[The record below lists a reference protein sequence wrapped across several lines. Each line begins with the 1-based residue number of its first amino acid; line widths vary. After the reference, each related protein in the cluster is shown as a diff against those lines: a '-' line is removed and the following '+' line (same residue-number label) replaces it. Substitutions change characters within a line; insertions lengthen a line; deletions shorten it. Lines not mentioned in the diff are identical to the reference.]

1 MRESSLTWRSDLY
14 GILPHPS
21 EPWLLMLPTAAGWS
35 LPHIALDKKVRVA
48 NVGEVNEAMRRTLGV
63 DLTTLRSISYTMQE
77 EEQHIDAVY
86 VLESQSPAW
95 EPPDGAAWV
104 GRAVLSDL
112 PLMRPE
118 HQALIAAHLAETESG
133 QIPERRPPWARV
145 GWFAQAAA
153 WTRSELT
160 RLGYHLTAPVEQ
172 VRSWGLS
179 CILRARTTSGDVYFK
194 VAPDLPLFAHEPVLM
209 RGLSRLYPAHIP
221 APLSIDEPRRW
232 MLLADFGAAIEWGA
246 SVAVQEE
253 MLRHYGALQR
263 AAVPR
268 VDELLRWGAWTAALI
283 GSRHRSTR
291 CCRTQRH
298 LPANWLWRRSND
310 SERTGRASRRSVPSW
325 RRYAV
330 PSTLVHGDLHLG
342 NVARL
347 AGRYL
352 FFDWTD
358 GCVAHPFF
366 DTISIFQIK
375 QAKDPGVQ
383 ARLRDSYLG
392 VWTAY
397 EPIERLREAWT
408 LAKPLCALHQAVS
421 YQHIVTA
428 LEDSAQPAVAS
439 GLPYWVRQLLQALE

>member
-35 LPHIALDKKVRVA
+35 LPHISLAKKVRVA
-48 NVGEVNEAMRRTLGV
+48 NVGEVNEAMRRALGV
-63 DLTTLRSISYTMQE
+63 DLTTLRSTSYTMQE

-104 GRAVLSDL
+104 RRAALSDL
-112 PLMRPE
+112 PLMRSE

-160 RLGYHLTAPVEQ
+160 RLGYHLTAPIEQ

-232 MLLADFGAAIEWGA
+232 MLLEDFGAAIEWGA

-268 VDELLRWGAWTAALI
+268 VDELLAMGCLDRGLDRLAAQVDPLLQDTATLASQLAVAEI
-283 GSRHRSTR
+283 
-291 CCRTQRH
+291 
-298 LPANWLWRRSND
+298 
-310 SERTGRASRRSVPSW
+310 ERLRAHGPRLKAICAELA
-325 RRYAV
+325 RYAV